1 MADIKNVGAMPPPVD
16 RNAAKIADEA
26 AGKLPNQ
33 PMPHGAGEEPATV
46 GRGSVGQPVGVPTNE
61 PTTQNTLM
69 TNVITGR
76 DASQLVAAEKL
87 RSNGGHS
94 ATDVLLGLNRQPSTL
109 GVLLA
114 PPGNLEMLRHL
125 SPASRRKVLRNLLSK
140 QRGQMRRLVHV
151 MRDDGQNPQQSNDE
165 YQDSEN
171 ENNSE
176 EILLTASTLPSV
188 ASKFYNGHALRDL
201 EATTRMLDLLDELL
215 GMQDY
220 TLSQMG
226 TFAQG

>member
-1 MADIKNVGAMPPPVD
+1 MADVKNVGGAPLPVD
-16 RNAAKIADEA
+16 PNAAKIADEA

-33 PMPHGAGEEPATV
+33 PLPQTAGENSTV
-46 GRGSVGQPVGVPTNE
+46 GRGTIGQPVGQPIAE
-61 PTTQNTLM
+61 PTTQNALM
-69 TNVITGR
+69 PNVVTGR
-76 DASQLVAAEKL
+76 DASQMIAAERL

-140 QRGQMRRLVHV
+140 QRGQMRRLVAV
-151 MRDDGQNPQQSNDE
+151 MRDEEQPERQQSNGED
-165 YQDSEN
+165 
-171 ENNSE
+171 ENNAT
-176 EILLTASTLPSV
+176 EILLPDSSLETA
-188 ASKFYNGHALRDL
+188 AKFYNRRAVRDL
-201 EATTRMLDLLDELL
+201 EATTKMLDLLDELL

>member
-1 MADIKNVGAMPPPVD
+1 MADIKNVGAMPLPVD
-16 RNAAKIADEA
+16 PNAAKIADEA

-33 PMPHGAGEEPATV
+33 QLPQTAVEDATV
-46 GRGSVGQPVGVPTNE
+46 GRGTIGQPVGQPISE
-61 PTTQNTLM
+61 PTTQNALM
-69 TNVITGR
+69 PNAVTGR
-76 DASQLVAAEKL
+76 DASQMIAAEKL

-94 ATDVLLGLNRQPSTL
+94 ATDVLLGLHRQPSTL

-140 QRGQMRRLVHV
+140 QRGQMRRLVAV
-151 MRDDGQNPQQSNDE
+151 MRDDEQPEHQSNDE
-165 YQDSEN
+165 NQSAEIENDS
-171 ENNSE
+171 S
-176 EILLTASTLPSV
+176 EILLPNSTSDAAV
-188 ASKFYNGHALRDL
+188 KFYNRRAVRDL
-201 EATTRMLDLLDELL
+201 EATTKMLDLLDELL

>member
-1 MADIKNVGAMPPPVD
+1 MADIKNVGAQPLPVD

-26 AGKLPNQ
+26 AGKLTNQ
-33 PMPHGAGEEPATV
+33 PLPQTAGENESV
-46 GRGSVGQPVGVPTNE
+46 GRGTIGQPVGQPTVE
-61 PTTQNTLM
+61 PTTQNELM
-69 TNVITGR
+69 PGVVTGR
-76 DASQLVAAEKL
+76 DASQLIAAEKL

-114 PPGNLEMLRHL
+114 PPGNLEMLRHM
-125 SPASRRKVLRNLLSK
+125 SPAARRKILRNLLSK
-140 QRGQMRRLVHV
+140 QRGQMRRLVSV
-151 MRDDGQNPQQSNDE
+151 MRDDEQPENQSNE
-165 YQDSEN
+165 ENPERENANDST
-171 ENNSE
+171 
-176 EILLTASTLPSV
+176 EILAPDFSADNAL
-188 ASKFYNGHALRDL
+188 KFYNRRAVRDL
-201 EATTRMLDLLDELL
+201 EATTKMLDLLDELL

>member
-1 MADIKNVGAMPPPVD
+1 MAEIKNIGGQPLPVD
-16 RNAAKIADEA
+16 PKAAKIADDA

-33 PMPHGAGEEPATV
+33 QLPQTAAVEDGSSV
-46 GRGSVGQPVGVPTNE
+46 GRGTIGQPVGLPETE
-61 PTTQNTLM
+61 PTTQNALM
-69 TNVITGR
+69 PGVVTGR
-76 DASQLVAAEKL
+76 DASQMIAAEKL

-114 PPGNLEMLRHL
+114 PPGNIEMLRHL
-125 SPASRRKVLRNLLSK
+125 TPASRRKILRNLLTK
-140 QRGQMRRLVHV
+140 QRGQMRQIVAV
-151 MRDDGQNPQQSNDE
+151 MRDDEQRQQSNEDNH
-165 YQDSEN
+165 DAEN
-171 ENNSE
+171 ENNPT
-176 EILLTASTLPSV
+176 EILSPDSSSDA
-188 ASKFYNGHALRDL
+188 AAKFYNRRALRDL
-201 EATTRMLDLLDELL
+201 QATTKMLDMLDELL